1 MRANRIW
8 PIAKKEFFQM
18 IRDRRTLVFIL
29 MTPLLQLL
37 IIGYATGGDITN
49 ISLAIVDQ
57 SRTSAS
63 RELIQAYVASGQ
75 FVPGPMAG
83 SLAEAKQ
90 LIDEGSARAA
100 IIIPPDF
107 GRDLGRGQPA
117 EIGFLVDGTEPNTA
131 NTMIAASQL
140 IGQARSIKV
149 LPQQTAARGQAF
161 DVRTRVLYNPQ
172 LSSTN
177 YQIPAL
183 IGLIL
188 QLTTINLT
196 AEAIVRE
203 RETGT
208 MEQLI
213 VTPIKPIELIIG
225 KLLPY
230 ATASLCTSLLVF
242 FTGVLLFQVPVNGS
256 VLLLFGFMLLFLMV
270 PLGIGLWISA
280 ISTTYRQA
288 QALNILF
295 LLPGFLLSGQ
305 FFPIESMPPLLR
317 YVTYLVPLRYFLP
330 VLRGIF
336 LKGIGWNELY
346 PQAIALALW
355 GAFFMYL
362 ASSRFKKTLG

>member
-1 MRANRIW
+1 MRIARIW
-8 PIAKKEFFQM
+8 PIAKKEFYQM
-18 IRDRRTLVFIL
+18 LRDRRTLIFIL

-37 IIGYATGGDITN
+37 VIGYATSGQIKN

-57 SRTSAS
+57 SNTSDS
-63 RELIQAYVASGQ
+63 RALVQAYIASGQ
-75 FVPGPMAG
+75 FVPGPVAS

-90 LIDEGSARAA
+90 LIDRGDARAA
-100 IIIPPDF
+100 IVIPAEY
-107 GRDLGRGQPA
+107 GRDLGKGLPA
-117 EIGFLVDGTEPNTA
+117 EVAFLVDGSEPNTA
-131 NTMIAASQL
+131 NTIIAASQL
-140 IGQARSIKV
+140 IGQAQSVK
-149 LPQQTAARGQAF
+149 LQTQRIAGRQPAL

-172 LSSTN
+172 LSGTN

-188 QLTTINLT
+188 QLTTLNLT
-196 AEAIVRE
+196 SEAIVRE

-213 VTPIKPIELIIG
+213 VTPVRPIELIVG
-225 KLLPY
+225 KLIPY
-230 ATASLCTSLLVF
+230 ACASMCTSLLVF
-242 FTGVLLFQVPVNGS
+242 VAGLLLFQIPFNGS
-256 VLLLFGFMLLFLMV
+256 LLLLFGFMLLFLLV

-288 QALNILF
+288 QALNLLF
-295 LLPGFLLSGQ
+295 LLPGFLLSGN
-305 FFPIESMPPLLR
+305 FFPIESMPRLLQ

-336 LKGIGWNELY
+336 LKGIGWPELWT
-346 PQAIALALW
+346 QAVALALW
-355 GAFFMYL
+355 AVFFMYL

>member
-1 MRANRIW
+1 MRLNRIW
-8 PIAKKEFFQM
+8 PIAKKELFQM
-18 IRDRRTLVFIL
+18 LRDRRTLIFIF

-37 IIGYATGGDITN
+37 VIGYATSGQITN
-49 ISLAIVDQ
+49 IALAVVDQ
-57 SRTSAS
+57 SHTSAS
-63 RELIQAYVASGQ
+63 RDLVQAYFASGQ
-75 FVPGPMAG
+75 FVPGPAAG
-83 SLAEAKQ
+83 SLGEAKH
-90 LIDEGSARAA
+90 LIDLGDAGAA

-107 GRDLGRGQPA
+107 GRSLGKGQPA
-117 EIGFLVDGTEPNTA
+117 EIGFLVDGSEPNTA
-131 NTMIAASQL
+131 NTVLAASQL
-140 IGQARSIKV
+140 IGQAHAISI
-149 LPQQTAARGQAF
+149 QTQTTSRRAAAF

-172 LSSTN
+172 LSGTN

-188 QLTTINLT
+188 QLTTLNLT
-196 AEAIVRE
+196 SEAIVRE

-225 KLLPY
+225 KLIPY
-230 ATASLCTSLLVF
+230 AAASLCAALLVF
-242 FTGVLLFQVPVNGS
+242 IAGLALFQVPFNGN
-256 VLLLFGFMLLFLMV
+256 LLLMFAFMLLFLLV

-280 ISTTYRQA
+280 ISNTYRQA
-288 QALNILF
+288 QALNLLF
-295 LLPGFLLSGQ
+295 LLPGFLLSGN
-305 FFPIESMPPLLR
+305 FFPIESMPRLLQ
-317 YVTYLVPLRYFLP
+317 YITYLVPLRYFLP

-355 GAFFMYL
+355 AVFFMYL